1 MTADRYPDLKISPAG
16 GLPSCS
22 SHQRARRAGSTAG
35 TRDDTRPSSHKLPLP
50 VSQAGRV
57 QAEIGAVRL
66 QDELLS
72 RKDDLRVAGAGG
84 ITRMGSVP
92 RMVME
97 QAISRTGERPGGL
110 PAVSTS
116 GLTKRFGDR
125 TIVDDVRLSIPAGS
139 VCGFVGPNGAGKT
152 TTIRM
157 LLGLVRPTS
166 GSGTIL
172 GGSLAEP
179 ATYLSKVGA
188 LIEAPAF
195 YPQLSGR
202 ENLRALARLGR
213 LPLAAVDPVLERSGL
228 LARAGDKYRSYSL
241 GMKQRLGIA
250 AAMLAGPE
258 LLILDE
264 PTNGL
269 DPAGIVEMRG
279 LIKSLAGEGLT
290 VLVSSHLISEIEQ
303 ICDYVVMIR
312 AGRLVHQGSVAELR
326 ATQQSEFLVAPEHD
340 ADRGPLARLLQ
351 QAGGTVTPG
360 SGDGVLIV
368 EAPGAGPADLNR
380 LAAQNG
386 ITLRQLTERTRSLER
401 AFFALTGT
409 KSADVPDGQEMG
421 AIR

>member
-1 MTADRYPDLKISPAG
+1 MTMQQAMPRTDG
-16 GLPSCS
+16 G
-22 SHQRARRAGSTAG
+22 
-35 TRDDTRPSSHKLPLP
+35 
-50 VSQAGRV
+50 
-57 QAEIGAVRL
+57 
-66 QDELLS
+66 
-72 RKDDLRVAGAGG
+72 
-84 ITRMGSVP
+84 
-92 RMVME
+92 
-97 QAISRTGERPGGL
+97 PGGHL
-110 PAVSTS
+110 AVSTT

-125 TIVDDVRLSIPAGS
+125 TVVDDLALAIPSGS

-166 GSGTIL
+166 GRGTIL
-172 GGSLAEP
+172 GGSITEP
-179 ATYLSKVGA
+179 ASYLNKVGA
-188 LIEAPAF
+188 LIESPAF

-202 ENLRALARLGR
+202 ENLKALARLGQ

-250 AAMLAGPE
+250 AAMLASPR

-269 DPAGIVEMRG
+269 DPGGIVEMRG
-279 LIKSLAGEGLT
+279 LIRSFAGDGIT

-312 AGRLVHQGSVAELR
+312 AGRLVHQGSVGELR
-326 ATQQSEFLVAPEHD
+326 AAQQPQFIVAPERD
-340 ADRGPLARLLQ
+340 ADLARLTALLEDVDC
-351 QAGGTVTPG
+351 TVTPRPAEAA
-360 SGDGVLIV
+360 VLV
-368 EAPGAGPADLNR
+368 EAPGLGAADLNR
-380 LAAQNG
+380 FAARGG
-386 ITLRQLTERTRSLER
+386 ITLRQLTESTRSLER

-409 KSADVPDGQEMG
+409 ASADVPAGQEMG

>member
-1 MTADRYPDLKISPAG
+1 M
-16 GLPSCS
+16 
-22 SHQRARRAGSTAG
+22 
-35 TRDDTRPSSHKLPLP
+35 
-50 VSQAGRV
+50 
-57 QAEIGAVRL
+57 GAVAA
-66 QDELLS
+66 
-72 RKDDLRVAGAGG
+72 V
-84 ITRMGSVP
+84 GSFSA
-92 RMVME
+92 MVME
-97 QAISRTGERPGGL
+97 QTLQRPGGRPGGPL
-110 PAVSTS
+110 AVQTA
-116 GLTKRFGDR
+116 GLTKRFGER
-125 TIVDDVRLSIPAGS
+125 TVVDDVALEIPPGA

-172 GGSLAEP
+172 GGSISEP
-179 ATYLSKVGA
+179 ATYLNKVGA
-188 LIEAPAF
+188 LIESPAF

-202 ENLRALARLGR
+202 ENLKALARLGR
-213 LPLAAVDPVLERSGL
+213 LPLSAVDPVLERSGL
-228 LARAGDKYRSYSL
+228 LARAGDRYRSYSL

-279 LIKSLAGEGLT
+279 LIQSFADGGIT

-303 ICDYVVMIR
+303 ICDSVVMIR

-326 ATQQSEFLVAPEHD
+326 ATQQMEFLVRPEHD
-340 ADRGPLARLLQ
+340 ADRDLLAGLLR
-351 QAGGTVTPG
+351 QAGCTVTPESNQG
-360 SGDGVLIV
+360 LLLV
-368 EAPGAGPADLNR
+368 EAPGVGAAGLNR

-386 ITLRQLTERTRSLER
+386 ITLRQLSERTRSLER

>member
-1 MTADRYPDLKISPAG
+1 MPLRPEDDL
-16 GLPSCS
+16 C
-22 SHQRARRAGSTAG
+22 
-35 TRDDTRPSSHKLPLP
+35 RDG
-50 VSQAGRV
+50 A
-57 QAEIGAVRL
+57 GAVAWI
-66 QDELLS
+66 S
-72 RKDDLRVAGAGG
+72 
-84 ITRMGSVP
+84 SVTG
-92 RMVME
+92 MVMG
-97 QAISRTGERPGGL
+97 QAMYRTGERPGGPL
-110 PAVSTS
+110 AVSTA

-125 TIVDDVRLSIPAGS
+125 TVVDDVALAIPAGS

-179 ATYLSKVGA
+179 ATYLPKVGA

-202 ENLRALARLGR
+202 ENLKVLARLGQ
-213 LPLAAVDPVLERSGL
+213 LPLAGVDPVLERSGL
-228 LARAGDKYRSYSL
+228 RARAGDRYRSYSL

-258 LLILDE
+258 LLVLDE

-279 LIKSLAGEGLT
+279 LIKSFADDGIT

-326 ATQQSEFLVAPEHD
+326 ATQQAQFLVTPEHD
-340 ADRGPLARLLQ
+340 ADRDPLAKLLQ
-351 QAGGTVTPG
+351 QAGCTVT
-360 SGDGVLIV
+360 SGHAEGLLLV
-368 EAPGAGPADLNR
+368 EAPGIAGAELNR
-380 LAAQNG
+380 FAAQNG
-386 ITLRQLTERTRSLER
+386 ITLRQLAERTRSLER

>member
-1 MTADRYPDLKISPAG
+1 
-16 GLPSCS
+16 
-22 SHQRARRAGSTAG
+22 
-35 TRDDTRPSSHKLPLP
+35 
-50 VSQAGRV
+50 
-57 QAEIGAVRL
+57 
-66 QDELLS
+66 
-72 RKDDLRVAGAGG
+72 
-84 ITRMGSVP
+84 
-92 RMVME
+92 MVME
-97 QAISRTGERPGGL
+97 QAMYRAAERPAGM
-110 PAVSTS
+110 AVSTA
-116 GLTKRFGDR
+116 GLTKRFGER
-125 TIVDDVRLSIPAGS
+125 IVVEDVALAIPAGS

-157 LLGLVRPTS
+157 LLGLVRPTA

-179 ATYLSKVGA
+179 WSYLDKVGA

-202 ENLRALARLGR
+202 ENLKVLARLGR
-213 LPLAAVDPVLERSGL
+213 IPLTAVDPVLERSGL
-228 LARAGDKYRSYSL
+228 LSRAGDRYRSYSL

-279 LIKSLAGEGLT
+279 LIQSFAADGIT

-312 AGRLVHQGSVAELR
+312 AGRLVHQGSVDVLQ
-326 ATQQSEFLVAPEHD
+326 ATQQAEFLVAPEHD
-340 ADRGPLARLLQ
+340 ADRGVLTRLLE
-351 QAGGTVTPG
+351 QAGLMVTPG
-360 SGDGVLIV
+360 GADGLLLV
-368 EAPGAGPADLNR
+368 EAPGASAADLNR
-380 LAAQNG
+380 LAAQDG
-386 ITLRQLTERTRSLER
+386 ITLRQLGERTRSLER

>member
-1 MTADRYPDLKISPAG
+1 MTLHQAMDRTD
-16 GLPSCS
+16 
-22 SHQRARRAGSTAG
+22 
-35 TRDDTRPSSHKLPLP
+35 
-50 VSQAGRV
+50 
-57 QAEIGAVRL
+57 
-66 QDELLS
+66 
-72 RKDDLRVAGAGG
+72 
-84 ITRMGSVP
+84 
-92 RMVME
+92 
-97 QAISRTGERPGGL
+97 ERPRGHH
-110 PAVSTS
+110 AVSTT

-125 TIVDDVRLSIPAGS
+125 TVVDDLALAIPSGA

-172 GGSLAEP
+172 GGSITEP
-179 ATYLSKVGA
+179 ASYLNKVGA
-188 LIEAPAF
+188 LIESPAF

-202 ENLRALARLGR
+202 ENLKALARLGQ

-250 AAMLAGPE
+250 AALLAGPQ

-269 DPAGIVEMRG
+269 DPGGIVEMRG
-279 LIKSLAGEGLT
+279 LIRSFAGDGIT

-303 ICDYVVMIR
+303 ICDYIVMIR
-312 AGRLVHQGSVAELR
+312 AGQLVHQGSVAELR
-326 ATQQSEFLVAPEHD
+326 ATQQPDFLVAPERD
-340 ADRGPLARLLQ
+340 ADLPLLTGLLRE
-351 QAGGTVTPG
+351 AGCTVTQRPAETALL
-360 SGDGVLIV
+360 VA
-368 EAPGAGPADLNR
+368 APGTSAADLNR
-380 LAAQNG
+380 LAARGG
-386 ITLRQLTERTRSLER
+386 IILRQLSENTRSLER

-409 KSADVPDGQEMG
+409 ASADVPDGQEMG

>member
-1 MTADRYPDLKISPAG
+1 MTM
-16 GLPSCS
+16 
-22 SHQRARRAGSTAG
+22 Q
-35 TRDDTRPSSHKLPLP
+35 
-50 VSQAGRV
+50 QA
-57 QAEIGAVRL
+57 
-66 QDELLS
+66 
-72 RKDDLRVAGAGG
+72 
-84 ITRMGSVP
+84 M
-92 RMVME
+92 
-97 QAISRTGERPGGL
+97 SRTAEGPRGQL
-110 PAVSTS
+110 AVSTT

-125 TIVDDVRLSIPAGS
+125 TVVDDLALAIPSGS

-172 GGSLAEP
+172 GGSISEP
-179 ATYLSKVGA
+179 ASYLHKVGA
-188 LIEAPAF
+188 LIESPAF

-202 ENLRALARLGR
+202 ENLKALARLGQ

-250 AAMLAGPE
+250 AAMLAGPR

-269 DPAGIVEMRG
+269 DPGGIVEMRG
-279 LIKSLAGEGLT
+279 LIRSFAGDGIT

-312 AGRLVHQGSVAELR
+312 AGRAVYQGSVSELHG
-326 ATQQSEFLVAPEHD
+326 AQQAQFIVAPERDDDLPRLTALLRD
-340 ADRGPLARLLQ
+340 AHC
-351 QAGGTVTPG
+351 TVTPRPAEG
-360 SGDGVLIV
+360 GALV
-368 EAPGAGPADLNR
+368 EAPALGAADLNR
-380 LAAQNG
+380 LAASSG
-386 ITLRQLTERTRSLER
+386 ITLRQLTESTRSLER

-409 KSADVPDGQEMG
+409 ASADVPAGQEMG